1 MTADARPLLTGLEL
15 AADAGPWAEAGFAV
29 ESSAV
34 SVGAVRIELRGRSA
48 GRRIAAWSVY
58 GLASTDLDGLPT
70 HRAAEPPSADS
81 PAPHPNGVVALDHVV
96 AFSPSLERTVAALKA
111 AGLDLRR
118 IREGPTAAGAQ
129 RQAFF
134 RLGQPILEVIEHP
147 PGTDAADD
155 RAAPARFWGL
165 AFVVAD
171 LDESAR
177 ALGPLLGEVRD
188 AIQPGRRIATVR
200 REAGL
205 GLPVALMSASG

>member
-1 MTADARPLLTGLEL
+1 LLSSLEL
-15 AADAGPWAEAGFAV
+15 AAEPGAWTEAGFTVDAGAV
-29 ESSAV
+29 T
-34 SVGAVRIELRGRSA
+34 VGGVRIELRGPAA
-48 GRRIAAWSVY
+48 GRRITGWSVH

-70 HRAAEPPSADS
+70 EVAAEPPSGEDRSAS
-81 PAPHPNGVVALDHVV
+81 THPNGVVALDHVV

-147 PGTDAADD
+147 PGTAAAED
-155 RAAPARFWGL
+155 REAPARFWGL

-171 LDESAR
+171 LAESAR
-177 ALGPLLGEVRD
+177 ALGPRLGEVRD

-205 GLPVALMSASG
+205 GLPVALMTAVA

>member
-1 MTADARPLLTGLEL
+1 V
-15 AADAGPWAEAGFAV
+15 AETPPPV
-29 ESSAV
+29 
-34 SVGAVRIELRGRSA
+34 
-48 GRRIAAWSVY
+48 
-58 GLASTDLDGLPT
+58 DGE
-70 HRAAEPPSADS
+70 AKA
-81 PAPHPNGVVALDHVV
+81 HPNGVIALDHVV
-96 AFSPSLERTVAALKA
+96 AFSPSLERTVAALEA

-147 PGTDAADD
+147 PGTPAAEDQD
-155 RAAPARFWGL
+155 APARFWGL

-200 REAGL
+200 RKAGL
-205 GLPVALMSASG
+205 GLPVALMTAAVAR